1 MVSYSLSLCTSSSLT
16 HTSRLRLAPM
26 ATVSNCMS
34 IRRLWFS
41 PPCWRL
47 VSSTASTPTYGLA
60 GSSLRSFSAS
70 CCYCC
75 LHLFTIP
82 SAQAGSSPMS
92 TATTISCSDPPTSG
106 FVNHSALPSHF
117 CRGICTVHGSW
128 AMPRVTWSSCV
139 TSEKRSP
146 ILTWPPLYA
155 VIVVKGLHGLHHHQ
169 GGDRRR
175 GRRGRRPSRR
185 CLLVPQMSHQL

>member
-1 MVSYSLSLCTSSSLT
+1 MVFSAVLAVSFFNGLNTNVWTGWVFFAVFLGIVLLLLFTVRLLVLSL
-16 HTSRLRLAPM
+16 RLK
-26 ATVSNCMS
+26 
-34 IRRLWFS
+34 
-41 PPCWRL
+41 
-47 VSSTASTPTYGLA
+47 
-60 GSSLRSFSAS
+60 RSFFPLS
-70 CCYCC
+70 
-75 LHLFTIP
+75 LFTIP

-146 ILTWPPLYA
+146 ILTWPPLCA

-185 CLLVPQMSHQL
+185 CLLVPQMPHQL